1 MSESQAWVFSERGLP
16 WDVLSLT
23 SQPIPALPP
32 PLLLPKDVPNPEE
45 WIVVR
50 VAFVGLN
57 PGAIFQMTLVP
68 PFIRHPSC
76 VPEMDLSGTV
86 VDVWHPDDESSSNQ
100 TRRFNKGDKILA
112 MLPASHTLP
121 TGTGALAQFVRIP
134 ARYAVQKPEDV
145 SFADGAGCL
154 LTGLTAR
161 QLVRESGAK
170 EGDRVLV
177 NAASGGIGFLVVQML
192 RKVVGVEGFV
202 VGICSGKN
210 VDLVHSLGA
219 DEVSKYTPGQR
230 TTCNISQVVDYT
242 QHNPLTQHLTEK
254 FSSEP
259 FNTIIDT
266 LGNQALYVA
275 SPTYLV
281 PDGNY
286 SSVGIK
292 PPTFFVPDFLRAV
305 LQMKLNDWWP
315 VSPWLGGVGRKW
327 NGTSMMN
334 PTLQDRQAVADM
346 LGRGDIKLVR
356 DSVWAF
362 ADTKEA
368 YRKLAGLHAR
378 GKVLVKVDEQVGD
391 DES

>member
-1 MSESQAWVFSERGLP
+1 MSESQAWVFSKRGLP

-23 SQPIPALPP
+23 SQPIPTLPP
-32 PLLLPKDVPNPEE
+32 PLPLPKDVPNPEE
-45 WIVVR
+45 WILVK
-50 VAFVGLN
+50 VAFAGLN
-57 PGAIFQMTLVP
+57 PGAIFQMNLVP

-76 VPEMDLSGTV
+76 VPEMDLSATV
-86 VDVWHPDDESSSNQ
+86 IDVWHPDDESVSVQ
-100 TRRFNKGDKILA
+100 TRRFNKGDKIIA

-134 ARYAVQKPEDV
+134 ARYAVQKPEGV

-177 NAASGGIGFLVVQML
+177 NAASGGIGSLVVQML

-210 VDLVHSLGA
+210 VDLVQSLGA
-219 DEVSKYTPGQR
+219 DEV
-230 TTCNISQVVDYT
+230 VDYT
-242 QHNPLTQHLTEK
+242 AYDPVTQHLTEK

-259 FNTIIDT
+259 FNTFIDT

>member
-1 MSESQAWVFSERGLP
+1 MSESQAWVFSQRGLP

-23 SQPIPALPP
+23 SQPIPTLPP
-32 PLLLPKDVPNPEE
+32 PLPLPKDVPNPEE
-45 WIVVR
+45 WIVVK

-57 PGAIFQMTLVP
+57 PGAIFQMNLVP

-76 VPEMDLSGTV
+76 VPEMDFSGTV
-86 VDVWHPDDESSSNQ
+86 TDVWSPDDESVSAP
-100 TRRFNKGDKILA
+100 TRRFKKGDKILA
-112 MLPASHTLP
+112 MLPARHTLP
-121 TGTGALAQFVRIP
+121 TGIGALAEYVRIP
-134 ARYAVQKPEDV
+134 AGYAVHKPEGV
-145 SFADGAGCL
+145 NFGDGAGCL

-161 QLVRESGAK
+161 QLVRESGTK

-177 NAASGGIGFLVVQML
+177 NAASGGIGSLVVQML
-192 RKVVGVEGFV
+192 RKVVGVEGYV

-210 VDLVHSLGA
+210 VELVQSLGA
-219 DEVSKYTPGQR
+219 DEA
-230 TTCNISQVVDYT
+230 IDYT
-242 QHNPLTQHLTEK
+242 QHNPLAQHLAEK

-266 LGNQALYVA
+266 LGNQALYLA
-275 SPTYLV
+275 SPAYLV

-305 LQMKLNDWWP
+305 LQMKLNEWWP
-315 VSPWLGGVGRKW
+315 VTPWLGGVGRKW
-327 NGTSMMN
+327 IGTSMMN

-346 LGRGDIKLVR
+346 LGRGDIRLMR

-362 ADTKEA
+362 SDTKEA

-378 GKVLVKVDEQVGD
+378 GKILVKVDGQVGD
-391 DES
+391 MDD

>member
-1 MSESQAWVFSERGLP
+1 MSESQAWVFSKRGLP

-23 SQPIPALPP
+23 SQPVPTLPP
-32 PLLLPKDVPNPEE
+32 PLPLPKDVPNPEE
-45 WIVVR
+45 WIVVK

-57 PGAIFQMTLVP
+57 PGAIFQMNLVP
-68 PFIRHPSC
+68 PFIRYPSC
-76 VPEMDLSGTV
+76 VPEMDFSGTV
-86 VDVWHPDDESSSNQ
+86 VDVWHPDDESMSVQ
-100 TRRFNKGDKILA
+100 TRRFNMGDKIVA

-121 TGTGALAQFVRIP
+121 TGTGALAQFVRVP
-134 ARYAVQKPEDV
+134 ARYAVHKPEGV
-145 SFADGAGCL
+145 SFGDGAGCL

-161 QLVRESGAK
+161 QLVCESGAK

-177 NAASGGIGFLVVQML
+177 NAASGGIGSLVVQML
-192 RKVVGVEGFV
+192 RKVVGVEGYI
-202 VGICSGKN
+202 VGICSSKN
-210 VDLVHSLGA
+210 VELVQSLGA
-219 DEVSKYTPGQR
+219 DEV
-230 TTCNISQVVDYT
+230 VDYT
-242 QHNPLTQHLTEK
+242 QYNPLSQHLTEK
-254 FSSEP
+254 FSSKP

-275 SPTYLV
+275 SPAYLV
-281 PDGNY
+281 PNGNY

-327 NGTSMMN
+327 IGTSMMN

-346 LGRGDIKLVR
+346 LGQGDIRLVR

-362 ADTKEA
+362 SDTKEA

-378 GKVLVKVDEQVGD
+378 GKILVKVDGQVGD
-391 DES
+391 EES